1 MTFSTKLSAHC
12 PAFRGEGGF
21 TLVELLTA
29 VAIAVILA
37 AIAVPSFRALNRN
50 MTIRSAADELVADIQ
65 FARSE
70 AIRTNRTVT
79 LSLNGRTWQIFID
92 TNNNQTLDNGEVLL
106 REGTYSALI
115 TAQSSPMWFNFAP
128 IGTITSSLVTFP
140 ADISLTTEDNQAQ
153 RLIRF
158 PARASSPV
166 TLTPSHE

>member
-21 TLVELLTA
+21 TLVELLTT

-37 AIAVPSFRALNRN
+37 AIAVPSFRAVNRN
-50 MTIRSAADELVADIQ
+50 MTIRGTADELVANIQ

-79 LSLNGRTWQIFID
+79 LSLNGRTWQVFID
-92 TNNNQTLDNGEVLL
+92 TNNNHVLDGSEVLL
-106 REGTYSALI
+106 REGTYSELI
-115 TAQSSPMWFNFAP
+115 TAQSPSMWFNFAP
-128 IGTITSSLVTFP
+128 VGTITSSLTFP
-140 ADISLTTEDNQAQ
+140 ADICLTTEDNQAQ
-153 RLIRF
+153 RLVRF

-166 TLTPSHE
+166 IQTLCP